1 MNEPLLHLIN
11 DPADLRRLRPEQL
24 AELADELRSFILDVV
39 SANPGHLGASLGVV
53 ELTIALHYLFNT
65 PDDVLVWDVGHQAY
79 AHKILTGRRASFD
92 SLRKWGG
99 ISGFPLRSESE
110 YDAFGTGHASTG
122 LSAVLGMAVAS
133 ALQHN
138 TSRQHIAVV
147 GDGAITGGMFFEALN
162 QAGYANVNL
171 LIILNDNGISIDKSA
186 GALKDYLAKQR
197 LGQTGSNPLFEAFG
211 IPCFGPV
218 DGNNLNELLPA
229 LQSIQKHEGV
239 RLLHVVTTKGKGFD
253 RAEKEQVLFHA
264 PGTFDRLTGQLPAAK
279 NSETRNPLYQ
289 QVFGETLVELAGLF
303 PQIVG
308 ITPAMPT
315 GSSLNLLMEAFPD
328 RAFDVDIAEQHALTF
343 AAGLAAKG
351 IKPFCVVYST
361 FLQRAYDQLIHDIAL
376 QNLPVVLCVD
386 RAGLVGEDGATHH
399 GAFDLAFLRCI
410 PNLTIAA
417 PMNEPELRN
426 LMYSAAT
433 DNSGPWVIRY
443 PRGKAA
449 TGDDSGQFVA
459 MAKGKGRKLRS
470 GNKVALI
477 SLGHPGNFVAEA
489 LNTLEPQGVFTAHY
503 DLRFLKPLDEELLLE
518 AFSHYE
524 HIITVEDGAIH
535 GGMGSAILEWAA
547 GHHFSNKIVRL
558 GIPDR
563 FVKHGTPHQLYQ
575 HCGFDSWSIAHAVA
589 AAHERFN
596 NQQNSDETTI

>member
-1 MNEPLLHLIN
+1 MNEPLLHLIH

-79 AHKILTGRRASFD
+79 AHKILTGRRARFN
-92 SLRKWGG
+92 SLRKWNG
-99 ISGFPLRSESE
+99 ISGFPVRSESE
-110 YDAFGTGHASTG
+110 YDVFGTGHASTG

-162 QAGYANVNL
+162 QAGDADVNL

-186 GALKDYLAKQR
+186 GALKDYLIKQR
-197 LGQTGSNPLFEAFG
+197 GGSGNTNPLFEAFG

-218 DGNNLNELLPA
+218 DGNDLNVLLPA
-229 LQSIQKHEGV
+229 LRNIKNHKGV
-239 RLLHVVTTKGKGFD
+239 RLLHLVTTKGKGFD

-264 PGTFDRLTGQLPAAK
+264 PGTFDRQTGQLPAAK
-279 NSETRNPLYQ
+279 NSENRTPLYQ
-289 QVFGETLVELAGLF
+289 EVFGETLVELARLF

-376 QNLPVVLCVD
+376 QNLPVVLCV
-386 RAGLVGEDGATHH
+386 
-399 GAFDLAFLRCI
+399 
-410 PNLTIAA
+410 
-417 PMNEPELRN
+417 
-426 LMYSAAT
+426 
-433 DNSGPWVIRY
+433 
-443 PRGKAA
+443 
-449 TGDDSGQFVA
+449 
-459 MAKGKGRKLRS
+459 
-470 GNKVALI
+470 
-477 SLGHPGNFVAEA
+477 
-489 LNTLEPQGVFTAHY
+489 
-503 DLRFLKPLDEELLLE
+503 
-518 AFSHYE
+518 
-524 HIITVEDGAIH
+524 
-535 GGMGSAILEWAA
+535 
-547 GHHFSNKIVRL
+547 
-558 GIPDR
+558 
-563 FVKHGTPHQLYQ
+563 
-575 HCGFDSWSIAHAVA
+575 
-589 AAHERFN
+589 
-596 NQQNSDETTI
+596 

>member
-1 MNEPLLHLIN
+1 MNEPLLHLIH

-79 AHKILTGRRASFD
+79 AHKILTGRRARFN
-92 SLRKWGG
+92 SLRKWNG
-99 ISGFPLRSESE
+99 ISGFPVRSESE
-110 YDAFGTGHASTG
+110 YDVFGTGHASTG

-162 QAGYANVNL
+162 QAGDADVNL

-197 LGQTGSNPLFEAFG
+197 LGQSATNPLFDAFG

-218 DGNNLNELLPA
+218 DGNNLNVLLPA
-229 LQSIQKHEGV
+229 LRNIKNHKGV
-239 RLLHVVTTKGKGFD
+239 RLLHLVTTKGKGFD

-264 PGTFDRLTGQLPAAK
+264 PGTFDRQTGQLPAAK
-279 NSETRNPLYQ
+279 NSENRTPLYQ
-289 QVFGETLVELAGLF
+289 EVFGETLVELARLF

-399 GAFDLAFLRCI
+399 GAFDLAFLRCV

-426 LMYSAAT
+426 LMYSAAS
-433 DNSGPWVIRY
+433 DNSGPCVIRY

-449 TGDDSGQFVA
+449 AGEDSGQFVA
-459 MAKGKGRKLRS
+459 IAKGKGRKLR
-470 GNKVALI
+470 
-477 SLGHPGNFVAEA
+477 
-489 LNTLEPQGVFTAHY
+489 
-503 DLRFLKPLDEELLLE
+503 
-518 AFSHYE
+518 
-524 HIITVEDGAIH
+524 
-535 GGMGSAILEWAA
+535 
-547 GHHFSNKIVRL
+547 
-558 GIPDR
+558 
-563 FVKHGTPHQLYQ
+563 
-575 HCGFDSWSIAHAVA
+575 
-589 AAHERFN
+589 
-596 NQQNSDETTI
+596 